1 MNRHSFL
8 SLPVLFRAWA
18 LLLAFGVT
26 LSLATPAQAG
36 FGDLVKKAKDKATK
50 KAEAPEEATPGEEEV
65 VFDSAVLEL
74 TEERLGGVLHALNK
88 AKAVIEG
95 RKPLVAKVEQ
105 ANEARGAHM
114 EKHEDKIRDI
124 QNKRGDVESCRAEG
138 YQKMYD
144 LRTKEYADKALTDP
158 TIREKF
164 TRIAQENNAA
174 AMRGDS
180 TAIKRAQDAMMA
192 VMLPTREDTL
202 EVQRKCGPLPPQ
214 SPAEAALAK
223 LDADLEAANEK
234 LRDYDKK
241 STQAQA
247 KDSGMNEEQF
257 GIALERIRNYLAWR
271 GDKKKSNIR
280 GFSEEEIEA
289 MEKRLAEVKSAAY

>member
-1 MNRHSFL
+1 MSLSRICTLLLIF
-8 SLPVLFRAWA
+8 SLP
-18 LLLAFGVT
+18 LAM
-26 LSLATPAQAG
+26 AAPAQAG

-65 VFDSAVLEL
+65 VFDSMVLEL
-74 TEERLGGVLHALNK
+74 TDQRLGGVINACKK
-88 AKAVIEG
+88 AHAVIEG
-95 RKPLVAKVEQ
+95 RKPLVARAEQ
-105 ANEARGAHM
+105 TNAARGAHL
-114 EKHEDKIRDI
+114 EKHEDKIRDL
-124 QNKRGDVESCRAEG
+124 QNKRGDIESCRQGG
-138 YQKMYD
+138 YHQMYD
-144 LRTKEYADKALTDP
+144 RRMKEYADKALTDP

-164 TRIAQENNAA
+164 TRIAAENNAA

-180 TAIKRAQDAMMA
+180 TAIKRAQDAMLA

-214 SPAEAALAK
+214 SAAEATLAQ
-223 LDADLEAANEK
+223 LDADHEAANEK

-257 GIALERIRNYLAWR
+257 AVALERIRNYLAWR
-271 GDKKKSNIR
+271 GDKKYKGR

-289 MEKRLAEVKSAAY
+289 IEKRLAEIKGAVN